1 MDGLVDERE
10 DMSEME
16 QKELDD
22 NIQPIRRVLVKV
34 SVASALRWLC

>member
-22 NIQPIRRVLVKV
+22 NIQPIQRVLVKV
-34 SVASALRWLC
+34 SMASALCWLC